1 MGMNLELGLSSQ
13 AFGFAAGLFFIGYFL
28 FEVGR
33 FDGEHW
39 LGAFQQHLLRHA
51 AEQKL
56 AHRAAMAD
64 TNHQQF
70 GVVVLHR
77 LEQLFGGVGTDGL
90 SVFELHAH
98 TR

>member
-1 MGMNLELGLSSQ
+1 MNEELGLRSQ

-51 AEQKL
+51 AEQQL

-70 GVVVLHR
+70 GSSVVLGGASR
-77 LEQLFGGVGTDGL
+77 QRQLRR
-90 SVFELHAH
+90 S
-98 TR
+98 R